1 MVDDPADNDGGLC
14 FPAAATLAVYGVD
27 APSGGDGGTAAPRA
41 VAMADVRLGDTV
53 AGAAA
58 GGGPEPLVLFS
69 HRSPGGAHP
78 FVALATAAGPV
89 LTATAGHLV
98 PVWSAAAGP
107 TGVLTPV
114 ADVRLGDCLG
124 VAASWPAAA
133 ERAVCVDAAGVV
145 CGERGAA
152 AAAAA
157 NGSTATPPLAAC
169 AGLDAGGQRL
179 SPVVAVTRRT
189 AAGLYAPHT
198 PSGTLV
204 VDGVVASAYTTAVPV
219 RLARAGVAVAAAAAR
234 AGLLTE
240 ASGGHLFVD
249 GYGRGAGGALAHGV
263 VGVATAAW
271 RLTEGM
277 TRSGLAY

>member
-14 FPAAATLAVYGVD
+14 FPAAATLAVYGVG

-69 HRSPGGAHP
+69 HRSPGGVHP

-98 PVWSAAAGP
+98 PVWSAAAPP

-277 TRSGLAY
+277 TWSGLAY